1 MRTWLE
7 GLEPRERVMVM
18 AGTAVLVVFLVFVLV
33 WLPVRA
39 GYNNL
44 KASVAG
50 QRDTAAWMQRSA
62 QQLAR
67 LKRSG
72 GTAPAGLG
80 GRSLLAVTDSTARAG
95 GLGAELKRVEPEGR
109 DSVRVWLDGAS
120 FDVLVNWL
128 VTLSS
133 THGIQVDNA
142 TLERGEAAGRVN
154 ARLTLQA
161 TAL

>member
-1 MRTWLE
+1 MRAWFE
-7 GLEPRERVMVM
+7 GLDQRERLLVM
-18 AGTAVLVVFLVFVLV
+18 AGSALLAVFLVIVLI
-33 WLPVRA
+33 WLPVRS

-44 KASVAG
+44 KASVAE

-62 QQLAR
+62 QQLAE

-72 GTAPAGLG
+72 GTAAAGLG

-109 DSVRVWLDGAS
+109 DSVRVWLDGAP
-120 FDVLVNWL
+120 FDVLVKWL
-128 VTLSS
+128 TTLNS
-133 THGIQVDNA
+133 THGILVDNA
-142 TLERGEAAGRVN
+142 TLERTETAGRVD

-161 TAL
+161 TDL

>member
-1 MRTWLE
+1 
-7 GLEPRERVMVM
+7 M
-18 AGTAVLVVFLVFVLV
+18 AGSALLVLFLVFVLV
-33 WLPVRA
+33 WLPVRS

-44 KASVAG
+44 KASVAE

-62 QQLAR
+62 QRLAE

-72 GTAPAGLG
+72 GTVTAGLG

-95 GLGAELKRVEPEGR
+95 GLGTELKRVEPEGR

-120 FDVLVNWL
+120 FDVLLKWL
-128 VTLSS
+128 ATLNS
-133 THGIQVDNA
+133 THGILVDNA
-142 TLERGEAAGRVN
+142 TLERTESAGRVD

-161 TAL
+161 TDL

>member
-1 MRTWLE
+1 MKEWLE
-7 GLEPRERVMVM
+7 GLDARERLLVIGG
-18 AGTAVLVVFLVFVLV
+18 ASLLVVFLLFVLV
-33 WLPVRA
+33 WLPMRA

-44 KASVAG
+44 KASVAE
-50 QRDTAAWMQRSA
+50 QRETAIWMQRSA
-62 QQLAR
+62 QQLAG

-72 GTAPAGLG
+72 GAAPTGLG

-120 FDVLVNWL
+120 FDVLVKWL
-128 VTLSS
+128 ATLSS

-142 TLERGEAAGRVN
+142 TLERSDVAGRVD

-161 TAL
+161 TDL

>member
-1 MRTWLE
+1 MREWLE
-7 GLEPRERVMVM
+7 GLEARERLLVV
-18 AGTAVLVVFLVFVLV
+18 GGGSLLVVFLLFVLV

-39 GYNNL
+39 SYNNF
-44 KASVAG
+44 KASVAE

-62 QQLAR
+62 QQLAA

-72 GTAPAGLG
+72 GTAAAGLG

-109 DSVRVWLDGAS
+109 DSVRVWLDGAA
-120 FDVLVNWL
+120 FDVLIKWL
-128 VTLSS
+128 GTLSS
-133 THGIQVDNA
+133 THGIQVDSA
-142 TLERGEAAGRVN
+142 TLEGAGTAGRVN

-161 TAL
+161 TDL

>member
-1 MRTWLE
+1 MRAWFE
-7 GLEPRERVMVM
+7 GLDQRERLLVM
-18 AGTAVLVVFLVFVLV
+18 AGSALLAVFLVIVLV
-33 WLPVRA
+33 WLPVRS

-44 KASVAG
+44 KASVAE

-62 QQLAR
+62 QQLAE

-72 GTAPAGLG
+72 GTAAVGLG

-109 DSVRVWLDGAS
+109 DSVRVWLDGAP
-120 FDVLVNWL
+120 FDVLVKWL
-128 VTLSS
+128 TTLNS
-133 THGIQVDNA
+133 THGILVDNA
-142 TLERGEAAGRVN
+142 TLERTESAGRVD

-161 TAL
+161 TDL

>member
-1 MRTWLE
+1 MREWLE
-7 GLEPRERVMVM
+7 GLDARERLQVMGG
-18 AGTAVLVVFLVFVLV
+18 AALLVVFLLFVLV
-33 WLPVRA
+33 WLPVRT

-44 KASVAG
+44 KASVAE
-50 QRDTAAWMQRSA
+50 QRETATWMQRSA
-62 QQLAR
+62 QQLAG

-72 GTAPAGLG
+72 GAAPAGLG

-120 FDVLVNWL
+120 FDVLVKWL
-128 VTLSS
+128 ATLSS
-133 THGIQVDNA
+133 THGIQVDSA
-142 TLERGEAAGRVN
+142 TLERSDVAGRVD

-161 TAL
+161 TDL